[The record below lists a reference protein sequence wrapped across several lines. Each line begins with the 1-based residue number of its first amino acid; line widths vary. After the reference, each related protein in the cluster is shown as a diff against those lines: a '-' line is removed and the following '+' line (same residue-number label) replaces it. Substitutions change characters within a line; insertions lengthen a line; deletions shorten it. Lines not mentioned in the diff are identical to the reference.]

1 MNEQTPAPPFDKD
14 PAILIRQATPFNAG
28 PPLPLLR
35 AAFVTPNERFFVRSH
50 GDVPLIDPDTY
61 RLTVDGLVS
70 RPLELSLTDLQAG
83 FTRHTLLATVQCAGN
98 RRQDL
103 IAVEPIPGE
112 LAWGAEAISTAVW
125 SGVRLR
131 DILHTAGVK
140 PEAAHIAFSGLD
152 ATERHGDHF
161 NFGGSIPLDK
171 ALHPDTLLVDTMNDA
186 PLPAVH
192 GAPLRVIVPG
202 YIGARSVKWL
212 GGITLQTAPSDN
224 YFQAVAYRL
233 FPSTTRKETVDWAS
247 GMMLGE
253 LSLNAV
259 ICTPTE
265 GARLPTG
272 PLSIQGYATVGG
284 GRIVSRVDVSTDG
297 GATWQ
302 QAELGAE
309 NATWAWRFWSL
320 TLALAVGEHQL
331 VVRMIDS
338 AANMQP
344 ADARLVWN
352 FKGYMSNAW
361 HRVNVVV
368 EG

>member
-1 MNEQTPAPPFDKD
+1 MPEPTPAPPFDKD
-14 PAILIRQATPFNAG
+14 PAILVRQETPFNAG

-35 AAFVTPNERFFVRSH
+35 EAFVTPTERFFVRSH
-50 GDVPLIDPDTY
+50 GDVPAVDLASY
-61 RLTVDGLVS
+61 RLTVAGLVE
-70 RPLELSLTDLQAG
+70 RPLSLSLAAIQAD
-83 FTRHTLLATVQCAGN
+83 FPRHTVLATLQCAGN

-103 IAVEPIPGE
+103 IEVEPIPGE
-112 LAWGAEAISTAVW
+112 LAWGAEAISTASW
-125 SGVRLR
+125 GGVRLR
-131 DILHTAGVK
+131 DILQAAGVG
-140 PEAAHIAFSGLD
+140 PEAAHVAFSGLD
-152 ATERHGDHF
+152 ATERHGQRF
-161 NFGGSIPLDK
+161 NFGASIGLDK
-171 ALHPDTLLVDTMNDA
+171 ALHPDTLLADTMNGA
-186 PLPAVH
+186 PLPPVH

-212 GGITLQTAPSDN
+212 DGITLQREPSDN

-233 FPSTTRKETVDWAS
+233 FPSSVRKETVDWDS

-259 ICTPTE
+259 ICTPAA
-265 GARLPTG
+265 GAQLPAG
-272 PLSIQGYATVGG
+272 PLCVQGYATVGG
-284 GRIVSRVDVSTDG
+284 GRVVSRVDVSTDG

-302 QAELGAE
+302 QATLDPDQ
-309 NATWAWRFWSL
+309 ATWAWRFWSL
-320 TLALAVGEHQL
+320 SVDLPAGAYQL

-338 AANMQP
+338 AANTQP

-368 EG
+368 E

>member
-1 MNEQTPAPPFDKD
+1 MPEKTPAPPFDKD
-14 PAILIRQATPFNAG
+14 PAILIRQEAPFNAG

-35 AAFVTPNERFFVRSH
+35 EAFVTPTARFFVRSH
-50 GDVPLIDPDTY
+50 GAVPAVDADSY
-61 RLTVDGLVS
+61 RLTVAGLVE
-70 RPLELSLTDLQAG
+70 RPLALGLAAIQAD
-83 FTRHTLLATVQCAGN
+83 FPRHTVMATLQCAGN

-112 LAWGAEAISTAVW
+112 LAWGAEAISNAAW

-131 DILHTAGVK
+131 DILLAAGVD
-140 PEAAHIAFSGLD
+140 PAAAHVAFSGLD
-152 ATERHGDHF
+152 ATERHGQRF
-161 NFGGSIPLDK
+161 NFGASIPLDK
-171 ALHPDTLLVDTMNDA
+171 ALHPDTLLADTMNGQ
-186 PLPAVH
+186 PLPPVH
-192 GAPLRVIVPG
+192 GAPLRVVVPG

-212 GGITLQTAPSDN
+212 DGITLQREPSDN

-233 FPSTTRKETVDWAS
+233 FPSSVRKETVDWAS

-259 ICTPTE
+259 ICTPAE
-265 GARLPTG
+265 GARLTAG

-284 GRIVSRVDVSTDG
+284 GRVVSRVDVSTDG

-302 QAELGAE
+302 QATLDPDQ
-309 NATWAWRFWSL
+309 ATWAWRFW
-320 TLALAVGEHQL
+320 TLNVDLAAGAHQL

-338 AANMQP
+338 AANTQP

-361 HRVNVVV
+361 HRVNLVV
-368 EG
+368 E